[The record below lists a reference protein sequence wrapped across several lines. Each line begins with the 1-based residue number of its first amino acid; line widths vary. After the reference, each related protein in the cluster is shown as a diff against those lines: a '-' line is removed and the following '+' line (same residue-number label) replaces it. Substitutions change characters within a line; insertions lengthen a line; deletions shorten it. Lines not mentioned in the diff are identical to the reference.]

1 MTKFISIVSG
11 KGGTGKTV
19 TAINLAVA
27 LKSLGRDVILFDANL
42 SSPNIALYLGMK
54 TPSTL
59 NDVLSGKRH
68 IREAIYLHPSSLKIV
83 PADIYALGQNYPKKL
98 SSVLLDLIGKAEI
111 VIIDSASGL
120 GRETL
125 SAISSSDE
133 SIIVANPTAA
143 SITDSY
149 KMVKAVESLGSTAA
163 GIVLNRVTKSQ
174 SAVFPEA
181 IQNYTQSHVIAAI
194 PEDRNIEKSISISHP
209 VVCSHPRSPVS
220 VEFKKAAELLNI

>member
-42 SSPNIALYLGMK
+42 SSPKIALYLGMK

-133 SIIVANPTAA
+133 SIIVANPTSA

-163 GIVLNRVTKSQ
+163 GIVLNMVTKSQ
-174 SAVFPEA
+174 SA
-181 IQNYTQSHVIAAI
+181 
-194 PEDRNIEKSISISHP
+194 
-209 VVCSHPRSPVS
+209 
-220 VEFKKAAELLNI
+220 